1 MTLRRL
7 LPVVLAA
14 AIVLPA
20 TVRAQ
25 DTTRSVRIGLTYA
38 SGTRPGVF
46 VSPVSGTHADTIRA
60 ILSRDLDYGDRVS
73 VIAPDGGDPPAG
85 VINYGLFG
93 QIGAAAL
100 VQASM
105 TPAGLL
111 HVVLH
116 DVSAARV
123 INVADF
129 PMPGPALGPEWR
141 MAVHA
146 ASDEVEYW
154 ITGQR
159 GLSATRILFVRNQ
172 KMWSVDYDGANAAV
186 VPGLGAALSPA
197 WHPSGRYV
205 AYCEMA
211 ADGTHIVL
219 RDLVAGTSRQVARV
233 GGTNISPVFSPDGK
247 TLVFAGGEDGIDLFS
262 APVVGNDPPIR
273 VTVGRGS
280 QNMSPTF
287 SPDSRRVAFTSNR
300 LGHAE
305 VYITDVDGTNVD
317 LLTTTVTERNPYRS
331 NPDWSHDGRRIA
343 YQAQAD
349 GGFQV
354 MTISLRDRLTSQLT
368 SDGINEDPSWGP
380 DDRHMVFTSNR
391 SGENQIW
398 VLDTETFRSRQL
410 TRVGSARM
418 SSWSP
423 RLVSPKQ

>member
-7 LPVVLAA
+7 LPAALLAA
-14 AIVLPA
+14 FALPA
-20 TVRAQ
+20 MLRAQ

-38 SGTRPGVF
+38 TGTRPGVF
-46 VSPVSGTHADTIRA
+46 VSPVPGVHADSIRA
-60 ILSRDLDYGDRVS
+60 MLSRDLEYGDRVS
-73 VIAPDGGDPPAG
+73 VIAPDGGDPPS
-85 VINYGLFG
+85 VTINYGLYG

-100 VQASM
+100 VQATLTSSG
-105 TPAGLL
+105 TL

-129 PMPGPALGPEWR
+129 PLTGTALGPAWR
-141 MAVHA
+141 LGVHA

-159 GLSATRILFVRNQ
+159 GLSATRILFIRDQ
-172 KMWSVDYDGANAAV
+172 KMWSVDYDGANAGP
-186 VPGLGAALSPA
+186 VPGLGGALSPA

-205 AYCEMA
+205 AYCELTSG
-211 ADGTHIVL
+211 GTLVVI
-219 RDLVAGTSRQVARV
+219 RDLVAGTTRRIARV

-247 TLVFAGGEDGIDLFS
+247 TLVFAGGEDGIELFS
-262 APVVGNDPPIR
+262 VSFAGNDPPVR

-280 QNMSPTF
+280 QNMSPSF

-300 LGHAE
+300 FGHAE

-343 YQAQAD
+343 YQAQTD

-354 MTISLRDRLTSQLT
+354 MTISLRDRLTNQLT
-368 SDGINEDPSWGP
+368 SDGSNEDPSWGP

-423 RLVSPKQ
+423 RLVSPK